1 MNQSFGSW
9 MLTGGTRGE
18 IDAEARQTQHL
29 RAFREL
35 QSERRAARRAKRSAT
50 IASAITGLRARFSV
64 PATQTEPD
72 CCPA

>member
-18 IDAEARQTQHL
+18 IDAEARQMQHL

-35 QSERRAARRAKRSAT
+35 QSERRAASRAKRSAA
-50 IASAITGLRARFSV
+50 IAKTFGDIRARF
-64 PATQTEPD
+64 AIQGTQAEPD
-72 CCPA
+72 CCAA